1 MMKMNQEY
9 LLKLLQEVQ
18 SGKLLP
24 EAAAEKLKFFPAE
37 DLGYAVVDHQ
47 RELRCGFPEVI
58 YGAGKTKEQIAGILS
73 SLIAAFGNG
82 IMVSRIDAETADFLC
97 CEFSGAVYHREARM
111 LTFPAADRKTAG
123 LVAVVCAGTSDI
135 PVAEEAAITAEMMGA
150 RIDRIYDV
158 GVAGIHR
165 LFNALDRLRA
175 ANVIVV
181 VAGME
186 AALGSVVGGLV
197 DKPVIGVPTSVGY
210 GAAFGGVSALL
221 GLLNSCASG
230 MTVVN
235 IDNGFG
241 AGYAASVINRQTVI
255 SE

>member
-1 MMKMNQEY
+1 MNQEH

-18 SGKLLP
+18 SGAVLP
-24 EAAAEKLKFFPAE
+24 TAALEKLKNFSAE

-47 RELRCGFPEVI
+47 RELRRGFPEVI
-58 YGAGKTKEQIAGILS
+58 YGAGKTREQIAGILT
-73 SLIAAFGNG
+73 SLIAASDNG
-82 IMVSRIDAETADFLC
+82 IMVSRIDKAAADSLC
-97 CEFSGAVYHREARM
+97 REFPRAVYHREAQM
-111 LTFPAADRKTAG
+111 LTFPAAEQKPTG

-150 RIDRIYDV
+150 RTDRIYDV

-165 LFNALDRLRA
+165 LFNNLDRLRA
-175 ANVIVV
+175 ANVVVV

-241 AGYAASVINRQTVI
+241 AGYAAAVINKQMI
-255 SE
+255 LPE

>member
-1 MMKMNQEY
+1 MNQEH

-18 SGKLLP
+18 SGAVLP
-24 EAAAEKLKFFPAE
+24 TAALEKLKNFPAE
-37 DLGYAVVDHQ
+37 NLGYAVVDHQ
-47 RELRCGFPEVI
+47 RELRRGFPEVI
-58 YGAGKTKEQIAGILS
+58 YGAGKTREQIAGILT
-73 SLIAAFGNG
+73 SLIAASDNG
-82 IMVSRIDAETADFLC
+82 IMVSRIDETAADSLC
-97 CEFSGAVYHREARM
+97 LEFPRAVYHREAHM
-111 LTFPAADRKTAG
+111 LTFPAVEQKLTG

-150 RIDRIYDV
+150 RTDRIYDV

-165 LFNALDRLRA
+165 LFNNLDRLRA
-175 ANVIVV
+175 ANVVVV

-241 AGYAASVINRQTVI
+241 AGYAAAVINKQTI
-255 SE
+255 LPE